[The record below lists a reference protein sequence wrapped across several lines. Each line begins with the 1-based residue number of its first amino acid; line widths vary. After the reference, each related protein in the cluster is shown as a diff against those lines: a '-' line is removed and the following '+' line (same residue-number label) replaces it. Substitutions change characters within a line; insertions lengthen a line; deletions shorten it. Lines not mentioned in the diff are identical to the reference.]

1 MRNSKSS
8 SDIASN
14 DVNHVI
20 LLLMIPNSV
29 ILLLMTPNHVIL
41 LIMIPNNI
49 VDIFSFPVKK
59 DEVPSKMQPLLSQFP
74 HMQHIT
80 SQPFPSRPTYVILS
94 VHSQFLK
101 TAFRFSSHSLYMLLC
116 FQYSSLLVLQ
126 AALFSGVCQTERE
139 RERE

>member
-59 DEVPSKMQPLLSQFP
+59 DEVPSKMQPLLS
-74 HMQHIT
+74 
-80 SQPFPSRPTYVILS
+80 
-94 VHSQFLK
+94 
-101 TAFRFSSHSLYMLLC
+101 
-116 FQYSSLLVLQ
+116 
-126 AALFSGVCQTERE
+126 
-139 RERE
+139 